1 MQEQEALEQS
11 LAQEQVPVEPPAEKM
26 LTQDQVN
33 KIVQREKE
41 NASVKARR
49 EVEQE
54 YQQKM
59 EQAKQIPM
67 QQAAQNENVSREV
80 DADAIYQQVQ
90 ERINA
95 EMQQK
100 QFETEMSGVANSYLS
115 KVDAARGSYEDFDAI
130 TAKFDASKF
139 PQLVYLV
146 SGLENGGSVIY
157 DLAKNPTKLAAISVL
172 AKEAPE
178 MALQELQSLA
188 QSISLNK
195 EAVASAGNF
204 ESEPPLDRLNPSRV
218 SGSNGEQSVNDLR
231 SMPWLRG

>member
-11 LAQEQVPVEPPAEKM
+11 LAQDQAPVEQQVEKM

-33 KIVQREKE
+33 KIVAREKE
-41 NASVKARR
+41 NAATRTRR

-59 EQAKQIPM
+59 EQANQVRE
-67 QQAAQNENVSREV
+67 QQSSRNENVSREI

-90 ERINA
+90 ERINQ

-100 QFETEMSGVANSYLS
+100 QFESEMSNVANNYLS

-130 TAKFDASKF
+130 TSKFDASKF

-178 MALQELQSLA
+178 MAFQELQSLA

-195 EAVASAGNF
+195 QAVDSAG
-204 ESEPPLDRLNPSRV
+204 EYETAAPLDRLSSSRV
-218 SGSNGEQSVNDLR
+218 SGSNGEQSINDLR
-231 SMPWLRG
+231 NMPWLRG